1 MNLKLVSK
9 FSIVLFFAYLSAC
22 GQIKENP
29 KNNGNTSDIIKA
41 ISTNILSNPSAKT
54 IITRF
59 SVPKGYERQ
68 TYQQNSFQYYLT
80 NFPLQDIS
88 AKVYYFNGKEKE
100 NDVCVSVFDIDV
112 GKKDLQQCADAIMRL
127 RAEYLY
133 AQKEYKKIHFNFV
146 NGFNAEYDK
155 WAQGNRVK
163 IVKNTTNWY
172 KLAPAKGNKNQE
184 DYSYKTFSAY
194 LELVYS
200 YAGTLSLAKEMK
212 KIALENLEIGDV
224 FIKGGSPG
232 HAVIVVDMAIN
243 KNTGNK
249 IFMIAQSYMPAQS
262 IHLLINAND
271 KNNSPWYDLSDMDKL
286 YSPEWTFEKTDL
298 KRFETDTK

>member
-1 MNLKLVSK
+1 MNLKLAFK
-9 FSIVLFFAYLSAC
+9 FSFILFFIALNAC
-22 GQIKENP
+22 AQSNNNENMSNVV
-29 KNNGNTSDIIKA
+29 KT
-41 ISTNILSNPSAKT
+41 ISKNILSNPAAKT
-54 IITRF
+54 VITRF
-59 SVPKGYERQ
+59 SVPKSYERQ
-68 TYQQNSFQYYLT
+68 TYQANSFQYYLT

-88 AKVYYFNGKEKE
+88 AKVYYFNGKEKQ
-100 NDVCVSVFDIDV
+100 NDVCASVFDIDV

-172 KLAPAKGNKNQE
+172 KLAPAKGTQKQE

-212 KIALENLEIGDV
+212 KIALEKLEIGDV

-243 KNTGNK
+243 KTTGNK

-262 IHLLINAND
+262 IHLLINEND

-298 KRFETDTK
+298 KRFE

>member
-1 MNLKLVSK
+1 MNLKLAFK
-9 FSIVLFFAYLSAC
+9 FSFILYFIVLNAC
-22 GQIKENP
+22 AQSN
-29 KNNGNTSDIIKA
+29 NNGNTSNVIQA
-41 ISTNILSNPSAKT
+41 ISKNILSNPSAKT
-54 IITRF
+54 VITRF

-68 TYQQNSFQYYLT
+68 TYQSNSFQYYLT

-88 AKVYYFNGKEKE
+88 AKVYYFNGKEKQ
-100 NDVCVSVFDIDV
+100 NDVCASVFDIDV
-112 GKKDLQQCADAIMRL
+112 GEKDLQQCADAIMRL

-133 AQKEYKKIHFNFV
+133 VQKEYKKIHFNFV
-146 NGFNAEYDK
+146 NGFIAEYDK

-172 KLAPAKGNKNQE
+172 KLTNQKQE

-212 KIALENLEIGDV
+212 KIALEKLEIGDV

-243 KNTGNK
+243 RTTGNK
-249 IFMIAQSYMPAQS
+249 IFMIAQSYMPAQN
-262 IHLLINAND
+262 IHLLINEND

-298 KRFETDTK
+298 KRFE

>member
-1 MNLKLVSK
+1 MNLKLSLK
-9 FSIVLFFAYLSAC
+9 FSILLLFFIYLTAC
-22 GQIKENP
+22 AQ
-29 KNNGNTSDIIKA
+29 KNNDTNNENTQNTSNVIKA
-41 ISTNILSNPSAKT
+41 ISKNILSNPAGKT
-54 IITRF
+54 VITRF

-68 TYQQNSFQYYLT
+68 TYQSNSFQYYLS
-80 NFPLQDIS
+80 NFPLQPIT

-100 NDVCVSVFDIDV
+100 NDVCASVLDIDV

-133 AQKEYKKIHFNFV
+133 EQKEYKKIHFNFV

-163 IVKNTTNWY
+163 IIKNTTNWY
-172 KLAPAKGNKNQE
+172 KLAPAKGTIKQE

-212 KIALENLEIGDV
+212 KIALEKLEIGDV

-232 HAVIVVDMAIN
+232 HAVIVLDMAIN
-243 KNTGNK
+243 KTTGNK

-262 IHLLINAND
+262 IHLLINKND
-271 KNNSPWYDLSDMDKL
+271 KNNSPWYDLSEMDKL

-298 KRFETDTK
+298 KRFE

>member
-1 MNLKLVSK
+1 MNLKLSLK
-9 FSIVLFFAYLSAC
+9 LSFLLFFIVLNAC
-22 GQIKENP
+22 AQ
-29 KNNGNTSDIIKA
+29 NNKTGNESGVIKA
-41 ISTNILSNPSAKT
+41 ISKNILSNPSAQT
-54 IITRF
+54 LITRF

-68 TYQQNSFQYYLT
+68 TYQPNSFQYYLT

-100 NDVCVSVFDIDV
+100 NDVCASVFDIDV

-172 KLAPAKGNKNQE
+172 KLAPAKSDKKQE

-212 KIALENLEIGDV
+212 KIALEKLEIGDV

-243 KNTGNK
+243 KITGNK

-262 IHLLINAND
+262 IHLLINEND
-271 KNNSPWYDLSDMDKL
+271 KNNSPWYDLSDVDKL

-298 KRFETDTK
+298 KRFE